1 MRWIIL
7 LRLSH
12 TGTLASAYTLSEQNN
27 GLRAL
32 GLLGLIFVIQNHK
45 RLVRRKQMKINDNRY
60 REDLGLELMNMTS
73 DLFQRMPFDTRDKIE
88 NGQMCLWQNRLQL
101 LHCFFW
107 QLRWQMLPSLT
118 STRQSSLVNLHIV
131 LSFSLKI

>member
-1 MRWIIL
+1 MRRIIL

-12 TGTLASAYTLSEQNN
+12 TSASAYTLSEQNN
-27 GLRAL
+27 GLRAF

-73 DLFQRMPFDTRDKIE
+73 DLFQRMPFDVQETR
-88 NGQMCLWQNRLQL
+88 
-101 LHCFFW
+101 
-107 QLRWQMLPSLT
+107 
-118 STRQSSLVNLHIV
+118 
-131 LSFSLKI
+131 